1 MIGVRTWFF
10 VFRQISES
18 RDASLSRSNSN
29 QTLCWNTRGSNQNLA
44 GPDFTNLTA
53 QVRSLNYVCCIS
65 CTCISELIRLRANIG
80 EKKPVR
86 VFLSRPYPCSAS
98 DCRRQPWECGSVWAD
113 IRRQWRR
120 LLRLTAKDRR
130 PEVFSE
136 PGKVRMPVTLFSS
149 FAVHTFQ
156 HWDYY
161 IPFTSTLPYGF

>member
-1 MIGVRTWFF
+1 MIGVPDFSF
-10 VFRQISES
+10 FRQISES

-29 QTLCWNTRGSNQNLA
+29 QTLCWNTRGSRQNLA

-53 QVRSLNYVCCIS
+53 QVRSLNYVRIS
-65 CTCISELIRLRANIG
+65 CTCISEPIRSRANIG

-86 VFLSRPYPCSAS
+86 VLVSRPYPCSAS

-113 IRRQWRR
+113 IRRQWRK
-120 LLRLTAKDRR
+120 LLRVTTKDRR

-136 PGKVRMPVTLFSS
+136 PGKVRISVTLFSS

-156 HWDYY
+156 HWDY
-161 IPFTSTLPYGF
+161 IPFTSTLPYGL